1 MEDVILMDVLLF
13 GYRVLKNAVTA
24 ESCHMLETSGNPLVF
39 LIDQ

>member
-1 MEDVILMDVLLF
+1 MEDVILMDVLF

-24 ESCHMLETSGNPLVF
+24 ESCHMLETSGNPMVF